1 MRIALA
7 DAKPEAFQPPI
18 DIVSVR
24 IDKTTGKL
32 TTKTDKTSQFEYF
45 RLGKVP
51 TEYVTE
57 DSSSEILSGG
67 QQKEEEEELF

>member
-7 DAKPEAFQPPI
+7 ETEPEAFQPPV

-32 TTKTDKTSQFEYF
+32 TTKTDKSSQFEYF

-57 DSSSEILSGG
+57 DNSSEILSGE
-67 QQKEEEEELF
+67 QQQEEEELF